1 MAALSERLESLEQQ
15 HAAPARRGA
24 RRAAP
29 RAGGAAAGSA
39 AAGGAAAGGAAA
51 RGAAAGGAAVGWRN
65 FPAASQADLVLGAQK
80 DAYYRREVRQATA
93 QAAEAVLG
101 PFALV
106 AVQPEL
112 KLLAELAYVG
122 LTTLRGRQTLGE
134 EYVDIFPVAR
144 VESGP
149 SDHLAPPS
157 LRRRLLLV
165 VLAVVAPYLSKRLTV
180 GWKPLLALIRGP
192 QTARDRAASL
202 RRQMLARQQQQ
213 QRSMSTSSSSSA
225 LMIDPLAEEA
235 SYFALAWNALKK
247 ATPWVLGWSAL
258 VYRWHLVLFYFKG
271 EFYDVSKRVAGVRY
285 AFTREPQQAR
295 PSYSI
300 LGWFLLTQLVVE
312 SASSVKQAFQAAR
325 AAWQERGARAADE
338 ALSAA
343 PDTDL
348 APIVPALPD
357 DDNSLTVIR
366 DDRHAR
372 GLEDIKC
379 GICLSAVNHA
389 ACPPCGHLFCFE
401 HVMEAVAVKPECPL
415 CRMACQHRD
424 VQCVY
429 MQL

>member
-1 MAALSERLESLEQQ
+1 MAALSERLEALEQQ
-15 HAAPARRGA
+15 HAAPARRAA
-24 RRAAP
+24 RRAAPRAAP
-29 RAGGAAAGSA
+29 RAGGAAGGVAGVKA
-39 AAGGAAAGGAAA
+39 
-51 RGAAAGGAAVGWRN
+51 GWRN
-65 FPAASQADLVLGAQK
+65 FPGASQPDLVLGAQK
-80 DAYYRREVRQATA
+80 DAYYRREVRQAAA

-112 KLLAELAYVG
+112 KLLAELAYFG

-134 EYVDIFPVAR
+134 EYVDIFPVAS
-144 VESGP
+144 VEAGP
-149 SDHLAPPS
+149 SDRLAPPS
-157 LRRRLLLV
+157 LRRRVVLLL
-165 VLAVVAPYLSKRLTV
+165 LAVVAPYLAKRLTV
-180 GWKPLLALIRGP
+180 GWKPLLALLRGP

-202 RRQMLARQQQQ
+202 RRQMLTRQQLQ
-213 QRSMSTSSSSSA
+213 QRGSSSSSSIV
-225 LMIDPLAEEA
+225 IDPLAEEA
-235 SYFALAWNALKK
+235 SYFALSWLALKK
-247 ATPWVLGWSAL
+247 ATPWLLGWSAL

-271 EFYDVSKRVAGVRY
+271 DFYDVSKRVAGVRY

-312 SASSVKQAFQAAR
+312 SAASIKQAVQAAR
-325 AAWQERGARAADE
+325 AAWEERGARASDE
-338 ALSAA
+338 ALPSP
-343 PDTDL
+343 PDADL
-348 APIVPALPD
+348 LPIVPALPD
-357 DDNSLTVIR
+357 DDNSLAVIR

-372 GLEDIKC
+372 GLEDVKC

-401 HVMEAVAVKPECPL
+401 HVMEAVAVKAECPL
-415 CRMACQHRD
+415 CRLACKHSD